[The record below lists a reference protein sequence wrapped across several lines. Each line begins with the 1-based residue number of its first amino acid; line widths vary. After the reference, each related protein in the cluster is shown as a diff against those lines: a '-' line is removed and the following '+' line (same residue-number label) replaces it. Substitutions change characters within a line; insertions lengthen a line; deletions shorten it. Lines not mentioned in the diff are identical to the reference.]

1 MRKDCGMSEVKK
13 MITLG
18 AFLLGAVNAQHSPQ
32 QVVRSDAETETEIF
46 SGFSA
51 SPLVR
56 FSQHSDKQGQR
67 KYQTIDIVSW
77 LLFNSTQSLPCC

>member
-1 MRKDCGMSEVKK
+1 
-13 MITLG
+13 MIALG

-32 QVVRSDAETETEIF
+32 QVVRSDAETEIF